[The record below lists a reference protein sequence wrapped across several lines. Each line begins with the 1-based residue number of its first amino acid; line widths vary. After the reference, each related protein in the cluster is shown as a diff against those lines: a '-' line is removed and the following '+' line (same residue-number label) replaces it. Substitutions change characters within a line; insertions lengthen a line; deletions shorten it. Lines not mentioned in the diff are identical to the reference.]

1 MNKDSDGNKDDGE
14 GKDKNKTQV
23 DVPSSPPLS
32 NYLHLKEIG
41 IALNGFDPI
50 KNPTQNGNSSSLP
63 FPVSCPNTSAE
74 IFTTIPAPKGNIS
87 GAFTQEFNQELNP
100 NLIPHEALNEA
111 RDSQSAKAPT
121 LASKPRW
128 TRVCRVI
135 TTPSEDVSKGILNNG
150 KRPFPTNDE

>member
-1 MNKDSDGNKDDGE
+1 MNKDSNGNKDDGE

-32 NYLHLKEIG
+32 N
-41 IALNGFDPI
+41 
-50 KNPTQNGNSSSLP
+50 S
-63 FPVSCPNTSAE
+63 
-74 IFTTIPAPKGNIS
+74 PKGNIS

-100 NLIPHEALNEA
+100 NLIPHEALNAA

-150 KRPFPTNDE
+150 K